1 MARVLVVEDELNVR
15 LLISFILEQMGWNVV
30 EAQSGVDALDVL
42 GSDEAFD
49 LVITDILMPY
59 VNGIELIEILKREYP
74 HIPILVTSAHA
85 PESIEALEKG
95 ADRSLP
101 KPFSKQQL
109 VDSVRALS
117 VAPR

>member
-15 LLISFILEQMGWNVV
+15 LLITFILKQMGWEVV
-30 EAQSGVDALDVL
+30 EAQSGGDALDAL
-42 GSDEAFD
+42 ATEGDFD

-59 VNGIELIEILKREYP
+59 VNGIELIEELKREYP
-74 HIPILVTSAHA
+74 DIPILVTSAHT

-109 VDSVRALS
+109 VESVRALS
-117 VAPR
+117 VSSG